1 MEIKLLPNLAFSP
14 SGLIS
19 YHDRRLSEEN
29 RHVHLRQGDLDG
41 ACGPYA
47 LMMAMLAYGAITR
60 KDAVDLWLGKLKS
73 STKVG
78 KVISNLDAL
87 LRDGTDAKHLKAL
100 FEATQAYSR
109 LNGLA
114 CNGKLQNLRIS
125 ETKDRGQQLFKTIYS
140 SIDKGFP
147 LILCLEWGKNDAHWV
162 VAVGYQSFKKTHDNP
177 LVESKLETILVLDPG
192 ASFSTT
198 SAWNGVLSVQP
209 EKGALPFQYWTN
221 DFTDTQCDADGG
233 LSFSL

>member
-1 MEIKLLPNLAFSP
+1 M
-14 SGLIS
+14 
-19 YHDRRLSEEN
+19 R
-29 RHVHLRQGDLDG
+29 LRQGDLDG

-47 LMMAMLAYGAITR
+47 LMMAMIAYGAITR
-60 KDAVDLWLGKLKS
+60 KDAIALWLGKLKS

-78 KVISNLDAL
+78 KVISSLDAL
-87 LRDGTDAKHLKAL
+87 LRDGTEAKHLTEL

-114 CNGKLQNLRIS
+114 CNGKLQDLRIS
-125 ETKDRGQQLFKTIYS
+125 EIKDRGQQLFKTVYS

-147 LILCLEWGKNDAHWV
+147 LILCLEWGRNDAHWV
-162 VAVGYQSFKKTHDNP
+162 VAVGYQSFKKDHENP
-177 LVESKLETILVLDPG
+177 LVEIKLETILVLDPG
-192 ASFSTT
+192 ASFSAT

-221 DFTDTQCDADGG
+221 DITDTQCDADGG